1 MKNTIIE
8 FTSIFR
14 ENVFWGSKYCN
25 PIFKKWLASRLLF
38 VIRDA
43 ALNLENSSTTWRY
56 HRFGFSSCKSS
67 DCVSLKESDFIN
79 AATCF
84 EDGFQNF

>member
-1 MKNTIIE
+1 MLLSNSPPFSGKTFFGAPNIATQ
-8 FTSIFR
+8 FLRNGF
-14 ENVFWGSKYCN
+14 
-25 PIFKKWLASRLLF
+25 ASRLLF
-38 VIRDA
+38 VISDA

-79 AATCF
+79 ATTCF
-84 EDGFQNF
+84 EGGFQNF